1 MYIKLAMFAWQIIN
15 AVLYV
20 HDYIWNKN
28 KFGLMLWNNHNITLN
43 VSLPCAQL
51 FCSLF
56 VLPYWLFISSCSV
69 WTHSH
74 TNWLWQPLIL
84 KFCRSKKSWTFF
96 LEFLIPQLLYWKL
109 HSAEMRCC
117 LLLLLLLVL
126 GLHEIW
132 DLTGLNF

>member
-84 KFCRSKKSWTFF
+84 KFCRSKKSLKFF
-96 LEFLIPQLLYWKL
+96 FRIFNSPTVILKIAQCRNE
-109 HSAEMRCC
+109 
-117 LLLLLLLVL
+117 VL
-126 GLHEIW
+126 PSVVVVVSPRATW
-132 DLTGLNF
+132 DLRLDWT